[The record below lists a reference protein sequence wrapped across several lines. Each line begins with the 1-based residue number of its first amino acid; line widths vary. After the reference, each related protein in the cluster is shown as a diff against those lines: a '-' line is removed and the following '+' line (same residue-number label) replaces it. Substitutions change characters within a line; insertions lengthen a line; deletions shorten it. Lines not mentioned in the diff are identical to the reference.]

1 MKIRKGKTASSLA
14 GCSSYAC
21 GMVFIMINKNGK
33 YKINRHKMAVFFT
46 VLALATGTVN
56 TTCISRNIYVDA
68 ASNYFS
74 MVETNFTIMV
84 GETDFIET
92 NLAADIPYS
101 ETDLKWKSD
110 NSNIVIVDETGVVTG
125 VAEGSAVITASMP
138 DGSSETC
145 TITVSG
151 YINDAD
157 DPDKNI
163 DESENNNP
171 DDYSENPPFT
181 KLTVTKQMTVYVG
194 GSGEWAEISYEPQDA
209 DEETITWK
217 SSNSKVATVEDG
229 LIKGIKSGTVKII
242 AMTPNNISATCTVT
256 VEKPQ
261 IKLEKSKAKLKVGKR
276 VQIKATC
283 SPDTK
288 PSFKSQNKS
297 IASVTANGLV
307 KAKKKGKTVIVVKAN
322 GVSKKFNVT
331 VVR

>member
-1 MKIRKGKTASSLA
+1 MKNSIKKFVRTGIKVIALFIILVLSAS
-14 GCSSYAC
+14 
-21 GMVFIMINKNGK
+21 I
-33 YKINRHKMAVFFT
+33 
-46 VLALATGTVN
+46 
-56 TTCISRNIYVDA
+56 IYTKA

-74 MVETNFTIMV
+74 IVETNMTIMV

-92 NLAADIPYS
+92 DMAADIPYS
-101 ETDLKWKSD
+101 EADLKWKSD
-110 NSNIVIVDETGVVTG
+110 NGSIVIVDESGVITGI
-125 VAEGSAVITASMP
+125 AEGSAVITASMP

-145 TITVSG
+145 TVTVSG

-163 DESENNNP
+163 DESENSNP

-181 KLTVTKQMTVYVG
+181 KLSITKQMTIYVG
-194 GSGEWAEISYEPQDA
+194 GSGEWVEINYEPFDA

-217 SSNSKVATVEDG
+217 SSNPKVATVEDG
-229 LIKGIKSGTVKII
+229 LVKGIKSGTVKII

-256 VEKPQ
+256 VKKPQ
-261 IKLEKSKAKLKVGKR
+261 IKLEKSKAKLKAGKR

-288 PSFKSQNKS
+288 PVFKSQNKS

-322 GVSKKFNVT
+322 GISKKFNVT
-331 VVR
+331 VIR

>member
-1 MKIRKGKTASSLA
+1 MRIANIRLALYNRDGGLCMKNETFNIKIYKFKIIALSIVIILA
-14 GCSSYAC
+14 GNIAC
-21 GMVFIMINKNGK
+21 NNIINKN
-33 YKINRHKMAVFFT
+33 
-46 VLALATGTVN
+46 
-56 TTCISRNIYVDA
+56 IYASA
-68 ASNYFS
+68 ASSYFS
-74 MVETNFTIMV
+74 MVETNINIMV

-92 NLAADIPYS
+92 NLGADIPYS

-110 NSNIVIVDETGVVTG
+110 NNSIVIVDETGVITG
-125 VAEGSAVITASMP
+125 IAEGSTIITASMP

-145 TITVSG
+145 TVTVSG
-151 YINDAD
+151 YINDED

-163 DESENNNP
+163 DESDNSNP

-181 KLTVTKQMTVYVG
+181 KLTVTKQMTIYVG
-194 GSGEWAEISYEPQDA
+194 GSGEWAEINYEPQDA

-217 SSNSKVATVEDG
+217 SSNPKVATVEDG

-256 VEKPQ
+256 VKKPQ
-261 IKLEKSKAKLKVGKR
+261 IKLEKSKAKLKIGKR
-276 VQIKATC
+276 IQIKATC
-283 SPDTK
+283 SPDAK

-322 GVSKKFNVT
+322 GISKKFNIT

>member
-1 MKIRKGKTASSLA
+1 MEKIKHRWNHCLAFLLFILTAIFANAS
-14 GCSSYAC
+14 GNN
-21 GMVFIMINKNGK
+21 INQHVK
-33 YKINRHKMAVFFT
+33 
-46 VLALATGTVN
+46 
-56 TTCISRNIYVDA
+56 A
-68 ASNYFS
+68 ASDYFS
-74 MVETNFTIMV
+74 MVENSITIMV

-92 NLAADIPYS
+92 DLVADIPYS
-101 ETDLKWKSD
+101 EADLTWKSD
-110 NSNIVIVDETGVVTG
+110 NSSIASVDNSGVITGI
-125 VAEGSAVITASMP
+125 AEGSTTVTASMP

-145 TITVSG
+145 TVIVSG
-151 YINDAD
+151 YINDED

-163 DESENNNP
+163 DETEKGDQDN
-171 DDYSENPPFT
+171 YSENPPFT
-181 KLTVTKQMTVYVG
+181 KLTVTKNMTIYIG

-209 DEETITWK
+209 DEETIIWK
-217 SSNSKVATVEDG
+217 SSNPKVATVEDG
-229 LIKGIKSGTVKII
+229 LVKGIKSGTVKVI

-256 VEKPQ
+256 VKKPQ

-283 SPDTK
+283 SPDAR

>member
-1 MKIRKGKTASSLA
+1 MKGKLWDFT
-14 GCSSYAC
+14 C
-21 GMVFIMINKNGK
+21 GMVWNMEKIK
-33 YKINRHKMAVFFT
+33 YKWNYYLSVLLFITTIFIN
-46 VLALATGTVN
+46 
-56 TTCISRNIYVDA
+56 ISSKNINQYVKA
-68 ASNYFS
+68 ASDYFS
-74 MVETNFTIMV
+74 IVEASITIMV

-92 NLAADIPYS
+92 DLAADIPYS
-101 ETDLKWKSD
+101 ETDLTWKSD
-110 NSNIVIVDETGVVTG
+110 NSSIVSVDNSGVITGI
-125 VAEGSAVITASMP
+125 AEGSTTVTASMP

-145 TITVSG
+145 TVIVSG
-151 YINDAD
+151 YINDED

-163 DESENNNP
+163 DETEKGDQDN
-171 DDYSENPPFT
+171 YSENPPFT
-181 KLTVTKQMTVYVG
+181 KLMVTKNMTIYIG

-217 SSNSKVATVEDG
+217 SSNPKVATVEDG
-229 LIKGIKSGTVKII
+229 LVKGIKSGTVKII

-256 VEKPQ
+256 VKKPQ
-261 IKLEKSKAKLKVGKR
+261 IKLEKSKAKLKIGKR

-283 SPDTK
+283 SPDTR

-322 GVSKKFNVT
+322 GISKKFNVT

>member
-1 MKIRKGKTASSLA
+1 MKGKLWDFT
-14 GCSSYAC
+14 C
-21 GMVFIMINKNGK
+21 GMVWNMEKIK
-33 YKINRHKMAVFFT
+33 YKWNYYLSVLLFITTIFIN
-46 VLALATGTVN
+46 
-56 TTCISRNIYVDA
+56 ISSKNINQRVKA
-68 ASNYFS
+68 ASDYFS
-74 MVETNFTIMV
+74 IVEASITIMV

-92 NLAADIPYS
+92 DLAADIPYS
-101 ETDLKWKSD
+101 ETDLTWKSD
-110 NSNIVIVDETGVVTG
+110 NSSIVSVDNSGVITGI
-125 VAEGSAVITASMP
+125 AEGSTTVTASMP

-145 TITVSG
+145 TVIVSG
-151 YINDAD
+151 YINDED

-163 DESENNNP
+163 DETEKGDQDN
-171 DDYSENPPFT
+171 YSENPPFT
-181 KLTVTKQMTVYVG
+181 KLMVTKNMTIYIG

-217 SSNSKVATVEDG
+217 SSNPKVATVEDG
-229 LIKGIKSGTVKII
+229 LVKGIKSGTVKII

-256 VEKPQ
+256 VKKPQ
-261 IKLEKSKAKLKVGKR
+261 IKLEKSKAKLKIGKR

-283 SPDTK
+283 SPDTR

-322 GVSKKFNVT
+322 GISKKFNVT

>member
-1 MKIRKGKTASSLA
+1 MKNKILDIKPYRFKVTALFIVMALA
-14 GCSSYAC
+14 GNTACS
-21 GMVFIMINKNGK
+21 NGTDK
-33 YKINRHKMAVFFT
+33 
-46 VLALATGTVN
+46 
-56 TTCISRNIYVDA
+56 NIYASA

-74 MVETNFTIMV
+74 MAETNITIMA

-92 NLAADIPYS
+92 NLEADIPYS

-110 NSNIVIVDETGVVTG
+110 DNSIVIVDETGVITG
-125 VAEGSAVITASMP
+125 MAEGSTVITASMP

-145 TITVSG
+145 TVTVSG
-151 YINDAD
+151 YINDED

-163 DESENNNP
+163 DESENGDP

-181 KLTVTKQMTVYVG
+181 KLTVTKQMTIYVG
-194 GSGEWAEISYEPQDA
+194 GSGEWAEINYEPQDA

-217 SSNSKVATVEDG
+217 SSNPKVATVEDG

-256 VEKPQ
+256 VKKPQ
-261 IKLEKSKAKLKVGKR
+261 IKLEKSKAKLKIGKR

-283 SPDTK
+283 SPDAK

-307 KAKKKGKTVIVVKAN
+307 KAKQKGKTVIVVKAN
-322 GVSKKFNVT
+322 GISKKFNVT